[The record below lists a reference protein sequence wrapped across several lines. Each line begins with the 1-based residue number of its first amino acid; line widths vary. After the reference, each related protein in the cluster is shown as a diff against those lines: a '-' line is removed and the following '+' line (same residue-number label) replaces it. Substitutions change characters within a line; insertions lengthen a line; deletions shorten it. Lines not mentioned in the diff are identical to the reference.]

1 MSKLNYITPIILS
14 IVRINSEESFSVVF
28 SLSGAF
34 EIDHFVARQEELDE
48 MHQSLSNG
56 SGRRAVTLH
65 GLGGIGKTQLAIAYA
80 KAHRDDYSAI
90 LWLNIKDEVSVK
102 QSYSKIA
109 RRIHQEHPSASQL
122 GEITDDIQLDTAVS
136 AVKRWLGQA
145 KNTRWLLVFDNYD
158 TPKVPGQTG
167 RSVVDIQQF
176 LPEAHHGSVV
186 VTTRSSKVNV
196 GRRLQVGKIKDVQD
210 SLQILSNASRRSG
223 VMGGQSN
230 LLEWK
235 QR

>member
-1 MSKLNYITPIILS
+1 MRVRNMSKFNFITPIILS
-14 IVRINSEESFSVVF
+14 TVRINSEGCFSIVF
-28 SLSGAF
+28 SLSGVF
-34 EIDHFVARQEELDE
+34 ETDHFVARQEELDE

-80 KAHRDDYSAI
+80 KAHRDYYSAI

-102 QSYSKIA
+102 QSYLKIA

-122 GEITDDIQLDTAVS
+122 GGITDDTQLDTAVS

-158 TPKVPGQTG
+158 TPKVPGNTG

-196 GRRLQVGKIKDVQD
+196 GRRLQVGKIKDVHD
-210 SLQILSNASRRSG
+210 SLQILSNASRRRG
-223 VMGGQSN
+223 VMDGQSN
-230 LLEWK
+230 LL
-235 QR
+235 

>member
-1 MSKLNYITPIILS
+1 
-14 IVRINSEESFSVVF
+14 
-28 SLSGAF
+28 
-34 EIDHFVARQEELDE
+34 
-48 MHQSLSNG
+48 MHQSLSTG

-90 LWLNIKDEVSVK
+90 LWLNIKDELSVK

-122 GEITDDIQLDTAVS
+122 GGITDDTQLDAAVS
-136 AVKRWLGQA
+136 AVKLWLGQA
-145 KNTRWLLVFDNYD
+145 KNMRWLLVFDNYD
-158 TPKVPGQTG
+158 NPKVPGNTG

-196 GRRLQVGKIKDVQD
+196 GRRLQVGKIKDVHD
-210 SLQILSNASRRSG
+210 SLQILSNASRRRG
-223 VMGGQSN
+223 VMDGQSN
-230 LLEWK
+230 LL
-235 QR
+235 